1 MPRAGSK
8 LDALAEMLERTGDDP
23 LRLDLVQRAQ
33 RFKRSWV
40 DLAEALSRLRQ
51 NRAYEQWGYADLQ
64 EYCSSELAIR
74 GATVDKLL
82 LSFSTVQR
90 HAPEVLKRDGVA
102 RDIPSIDAV
111 DFFSRALGSEEK
123 PGPVRRLDAADETI
137 EQLRSAVFDEGSNVR
152 ELRERFQPVLRPQA
166 AGETLDAHE
175 PARKA
180 RVTAAKLCEMLPDLP
195 GLTEARIGRTL
206 AALEALL
213 RDLDATLNAAA
224 AKTSKASTSA
234 SANRTARAPRSRSAR
249 GRA

>member
-23 LRLDLVQRAQ
+23 VRLDVVQRAQ

-40 DLAEALSRLRQ
+40 DLADALTRLRQ
-51 NRAYEQWGYADLQ
+51 NRAYERWGYADLQ

-82 LSFSTVQR
+82 LSFATVQR

-111 DFFSRALGSEEK
+111 DFFSRALGSDDK
-123 PGPVRRLDAADETI
+123 PGPARRLDAADETI
-137 EQLRSAVFDEGSNVR
+137 EQLRSAVFEEGSNVR
-152 ELRERFQPVLRPQA
+152 ELRDRFQPVLRPQA
-166 AGETLDAHE
+166 EHTDAQE

-180 RVTAAKLCEMLPDLP
+180 RAAAAKLCEMLPDVK
-195 GLTEARIGRTL
+195 GLTDARVGRTL
-206 AALEALL
+206 AALEALM
-213 RDLDATLNAAA
+213 RDLDASLNADA
-224 AKTSKASTSA
+224 AKTTKSQKASP
-234 SANRTARAPRSRSAR
+234 SANRTARAPRSSAR
-249 GRA
+249 G

>member
-1 MPRAGSK
+1 
-8 LDALAEMLERTGDDP
+8 
-23 LRLDLVQRAQ
+23 
-33 RFKRSWV
+33 
-40 DLAEALSRLRQ
+40 
-51 NRAYEQWGYADLQ
+51 
-64 EYCSSELAIR
+64 
-74 GATVDKLL
+74 
-82 LSFSTVQR
+82 
-90 HAPEVLKRDGVA
+90 
-102 RDIPSIDAV
+102 
-111 DFFSRALGSEEK
+111 
-123 PGPVRRLDAADETI
+123 
-137 EQLRSAVFDEGSNVR
+137 
-152 ELRERFQPVLRPQA
+152 VLRPQA

-224 AKTSKASTSA
+224 AKTSKASA